1 MTVIKKKAWP
11 ELFEA
16 VLSGKKKF
24 DLRLGDVD
32 IKEGDVLVLEEFDP
46 KTQKYSGR
54 KIEKKIKFALKTKG
68 SKFWNKEEIDKYGF
82 IVVSFD

>member
-1 MTVIKKKAWP
+1 MTVIRKKAWP

-24 DLRLGDVD
+24 DLRLGDVNM
-32 IKEGDVLVLEEFDP
+32 KEGDILVLEEFDP
-46 KTQKYSGR
+46 ETKKYSGR
-54 KIEKKIKFALKTKG
+54 KIEKKISFVLKTKEN
-68 SKFWNKEEIDKYGF
+68 SFWNTKEIDKYGF